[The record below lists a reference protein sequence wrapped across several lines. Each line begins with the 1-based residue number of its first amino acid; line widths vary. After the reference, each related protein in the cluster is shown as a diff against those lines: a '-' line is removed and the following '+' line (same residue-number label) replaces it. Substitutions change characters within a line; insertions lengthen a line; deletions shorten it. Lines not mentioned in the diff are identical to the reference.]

1 MYAHEEKDYPM
12 DAKALK
18 ASGLMTAIADG
29 EHAAEK
35 LQGLV
40 DTFVTRLD
48 AVLRPARP
56 DASSPGLTEAM
67 QDPSPAVA
75 RLRETERRIK
85 RTSATLAEVL
95 ERLDA

>member
-1 MYAHEEKDYPM
+1 MYAHEDQGYPM

-40 DTFVTRLD
+40 DTFAMRLD
-48 AVLRPARP
+48 AVLRPVRP
-56 DASSPGLTEAM
+56 DANAVGLAEAM
-67 QDPSPAVA
+67 ENPSPAVA

-85 RTSATLAEVL
+85 RTSATLGQAL